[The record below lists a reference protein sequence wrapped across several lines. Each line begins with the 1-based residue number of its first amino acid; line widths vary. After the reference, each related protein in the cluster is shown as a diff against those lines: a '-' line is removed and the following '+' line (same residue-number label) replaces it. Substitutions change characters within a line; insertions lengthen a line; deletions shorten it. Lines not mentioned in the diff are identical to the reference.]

1 MGVTVATLTSTLQ
14 TEANAGEYDVPQCA
28 PGTPAHL
35 CVHEITAHFK
45 VSDMMQVRMAK
56 YYFIQKSEINNNL
69 YDNRTAISAPT
80 LTAGARTSRS
90 TRGWS

>member
-1 MGVTVATLTSTLQ
+1 MSVAVATLTSTLQ

-45 VSDMMQVRMAK
+45 VSDMMQVRK
-56 YYFIQKSEINNNL
+56 EGEIFLYSEIRN
-69 YDNRTAISAPT
+69 TE
-80 LTAGARTSRS
+80 
-90 TRGWS
+90 

>member
-1 MGVTVATLTSTLQ
+1 MATLTSTLQ

-45 VSDMMQVRMAK
+45 VSDMMQVRRKIYCKESETCYTSCK
-56 YYFIQKSEINNNL
+56 YTYSTLSFKILNGSLLSVQK
-69 YDNRTAISAPT
+69 
-80 LTAGARTSRS
+80 
-90 TRGWS
+90 

>member
-1 MGVTVATLTSTLQ
+1 MSVTVASLTSTLQ

-45 VSDMMQVRMAK
+45 VSDMMQVRKAK
-56 YYFIQKSEINNNL
+56 
-69 YDNRTAISAPT
+69 
-80 LTAGARTSRS
+80 
-90 TRGWS
+90 